1 MRRTMLSAALLLSV
15 AGSAYAQSPTQRGE
29 YLVNSILNCGGC
41 HSPRGPDAAA
51 KPLSGGNL
59 FETPAFKVSTSNLT
73 PDKETGIGN
82 WTADQIKNAILKGIR
97 PDGTPLAVM
106 PTAYYT
112 VLTPRDAD
120 AIVAYLRSLK
130 PVKNQVP
137 TPEYKV
143 AVKQELTPPPMGKI
157 NRKARRGYYL
167 ATIGHCMECHSPR
180 EKGAS
185 QMLTQM
191 GVGKHEFK
199 GPFGVSTSRNITSD
213 KEKGLGSWS
222 DAEIKRA
229 IAQGISKNGDKL
241 KPPMGFA
248 AYAKMTDKD
257 MGDLIAYLRTV
268 PAKQ

>member
-1 MRRTMLSAALLLSV
+1 MIRLVVGVALAASAS
-15 AGSAYAQSPTQRGE
+15 SAFAQSPAQRGD

-41 HSPRGPDAAA
+41 HTPRGPGGAE
-51 KPLSGGNL
+51 KPFAGGNV
-59 FETPAFKVSTSNLT
+59 FESPAFKVYTSNLT
-73 PDKETGIGN
+73 PDKETGLGN
-82 WTADQIKNAILKGIR
+82 WTADQIKNAVMKGVR
-97 PDGTPLAVM
+97 PDGTVLAAM
-106 PTAYYT
+106 PSNYYT
-112 VLTPRDAD
+112 VLTQRDAD

-130 PVKNQVP
+130 PIKNAVP

-143 AVKQELTPPPMGKI
+143 ALKVHAPPPAPGKLR
-157 NRKARRGYYL
+157 RKARRGLYL

-180 EKGAS
+180 EKGVSLVA
-185 QMLTQM
+185 TEM

-199 GPFGVSTSRNITSD
+199 GPWGVSTARNITPD
-213 KEKGLGSWS
+213 KEKGLGSWT

-229 IAQGISKNGDKL
+229 ITTGISKNGDKL

-248 AYAKMTDKD
+248 AYAKMTDQD